1 MTNDDHSYEVPANSL
16 MPNEDPL
23 LPAGDPPERRN
34 TIYGSIVLTAILLCL
49 IAIFIF
55 IYLVLPKLN
64 VQN

>member
-1 MTNDDHSYEVPANSL
+1 MTSDDHPYEVPENSSI
-16 MPNEDPL
+16 PNEDPL
-23 LPAGDPPERRN
+23 FPAGNPPERRN